1 MNEQMNEQDW
11 SSKKYCILTYGCQM
25 NVSDSEVLSGHLE
38 TMGYSPANS
47 EEDADLLLI
56 NTCAVRQKAEE
67 KVLSKLGRLRS
78 LKKKN
83 PAMLLVIWGC
93 MVQQKDIAE
102 QISSRYK
109 FVDLIGGPHSLERF
123 PQLLE
128 KARTS
133 SKTVI
138 DINDEGE
145 GERDHLHIK
154 RGHGFKAW
162 VPISHG
168 CNNYCTYCIVPYVR
182 GPERSRSP
190 ERIIHE
196 VSELTKNGYK
206 EITLLGQNVNS
217 YGKDIKGGLDFA
229 DLLQRLDDM
238 EGLARIRYMT
248 SHPRDFSDK
257 IIRMIEKSRNICEH
271 FHLPVQSGSNKI
283 LKLMN
288 RGYTREYYLELIN
301 KIKSRVGHCS
311 ITSDIIIGFPG
322 EEEADFQ
329 DTLDLLQR
337 VQFDAAYIFIYSP
350 RKGTKATAMADQV
363 DPEIKKERIK
373 KLNKI
378 QGKIGLGKN
387 RQLLGTKQE
396 ILVEEKS
403 KTNPEMLTG
412 RTRTNKVVHFSAG
425 ENLLGQLVDVEIIEA
440 KSWTLT
446 GQYLP

>member
-1 MNEQMNEQDW
+1 MNRQDW
-11 SSKKYCILTYGCQM
+11 SPKKYFILTYGCQM
-25 NVSDSEVLSGHLE
+25 NVFDSEVLSGHLE
-38 TMGYSPANS
+38 AMGYSPANS
-47 EEDADLLLI
+47 EEETDVLLI

-67 KVLSKLGRLRS
+67 KVLSKLGRLRF

-83 PAMLLVIWGC
+83 PEMLLVIWGC
-93 MVQQKDIAE
+93 MVQQKEIAE
-102 QISSRYK
+102 QISSRYN
-109 FVDLIGGPHSLERF
+109 FIDLIGGPHSLERF
-123 PQLLE
+123 PKLIE

-145 GERDHLHIK
+145 RDHPQIK
-154 RGHGFKAW
+154 RGHAFKAW

-182 GPERSRSP
+182 GPERSRP
-190 ERIIHE
+190 AERIIQE
-196 VSELTKNGYK
+196 VRELTKDGYK

-217 YGKDIKGGLDFA
+217 YGKDIKEGLDFA
-229 DLLQRLDDM
+229 DLLQRLDTI

-257 IIRMIEKSRNICEH
+257 IIRTIEKSRKICEH

-301 KIKSRVGHCS
+301 KIKGRIEHCS

-322 EEEADFQ
+322 EEEADYQ
-329 DTLDLLQR
+329 DTLDLIQK

-350 RKGTKATAMADQV
+350 RKGTKAAEMQNQV

-373 KLNKI
+373 RLNLIQSKI
-378 QGKIGLGKN
+378 SFDKN

-396 ILVEEKS
+396 ILVEERS
-403 KTNPEMLTG
+403 KTNPDMITG
-412 RTRTNKVVHFSAG
+412 RTRTNKIVHLSSEG
-425 ENLLGQLVDVEIIEA
+425 NLFGQLVDVEIVEA

-446 GQYLP
+446 GKHLP

>member
-1 MNEQMNEQDW
+1 MNRQDW
-11 SSKKYCILTYGCQM
+11 SPKKYFILTYGCQM
-25 NVSDSEVLSGHLE
+25 NVFDSEVLSGHLE
-38 TMGYSPANS
+38 AMGYSPANS
-47 EEDADLLLI
+47 EEETDVLLI

-83 PAMLLVIWGC
+83 PEMLLVIWGC
-93 MVQQKDIAE
+93 MVQQKEIAE
-102 QISSRYK
+102 QISSRYN
-109 FVDLIGGPHSLERF
+109 FIDLIGGPHSLERF
-123 PQLLE
+123 PKLIE

-145 GERDHLHIK
+145 RDHPQIK
-154 RGHGFKAW
+154 RGHDFKAW

-182 GPERSRSP
+182 GPERSRP
-190 ERIIHE
+190 AERIIQE
-196 VSELTKNGYK
+196 VRELTKDGYK

-217 YGKDIKGGLDFA
+217 YGKDIKEGLDFA
-229 DLLQRLDDM
+229 DLLQQLDAI

-257 IIRMIEKSRNICEH
+257 IIRTIEKSRKICEH

-301 KIKSRVGHCS
+301 KIKGRIEHCS

-322 EEEADFQ
+322 EEEADYQ
-329 DTLDLLQR
+329 DTLDLIQK

-350 RKGTKATAMADQV
+350 RKGTKAAEMQNQV
-363 DPEIKKERIK
+363 DPEIKKDRIK
-373 KLNKI
+373 RLNLIQSKI
-378 QGKIGLGKN
+378 SFDKN

-396 ILVEEKS
+396 ILVEERS
-403 KTNPEMLTG
+403 KTNPDMITG
-412 RTRTNKVVHFSAG
+412 RTRTNKIVHLSSEG
-425 ENLLGQLVDVEIIEA
+425 NLFGQLVDVEIVEA

-446 GQYLP
+446 GKHLP

>member
-1 MNEQMNEQDW
+1 MNRQDW
-11 SSKKYCILTYGCQM
+11 SPKKYFILTYGCQM
-25 NVSDSEVLSGHLE
+25 NVFDSEVLSGHLE
-38 TMGYSPANS
+38 AMGYSPANS
-47 EEDADLLLI
+47 EEETDVLLI

-83 PAMLLVIWGC
+83 PEMLLVIWGC
-93 MVQQKDIAE
+93 MVQQKEIAE
-102 QISSRYK
+102 QISSRYN
-109 FVDLIGGPHSLERF
+109 FIDLIGGPHSLERF
-123 PQLLE
+123 PKLIE

-145 GERDHLHIK
+145 RDHPQIK
-154 RGHGFKAW
+154 RGHDFKAW

-182 GPERSRSP
+182 GPERSRP
-190 ERIIHE
+190 AERIIQE
-196 VSELTKNGYK
+196 VRELTKDGYK

-217 YGKDIKGGLDFA
+217 YGKDIKEGLDFA
-229 DLLQRLDDM
+229 DLLQQLDAI

-257 IIRMIEKSRNICEH
+257 IIRTIEKSRKICEH

-301 KIKSRVGHCS
+301 KIKGRIEHCS

-322 EEEADFQ
+322 EEEADYQ
-329 DTLDLLQR
+329 DTLDLIQK

-350 RKGTKATAMADQV
+350 RKGTKAAEMQNQV
-363 DPEIKKERIK
+363 DPEIKKDRIK
-373 KLNKI
+373 RLNLIQSKI
-378 QGKIGLGKN
+378 SFDKN

-396 ILVEEKS
+396 ILVEERS
-403 KTNPEMLTG
+403 KTNPYMITG
-412 RTRTNKVVHFSAG
+412 RTRTNKIVHLSSEG
-425 ENLLGQLVDVEIIEA
+425 NLFGQLVDVEIVEA

-446 GQYLP
+446 GKHLP

>member
-1 MNEQMNEQDW
+1 MNRQDW
-11 SSKKYCILTYGCQM
+11 SPKKYFILTFGCQM
-25 NVSDSEVLSGHLE
+25 NVFDSEVLSGHLE
-38 TMGYSPANS
+38 AMGYSPANS
-47 EEDADLLLI
+47 EEETDVLLI

-67 KVLSKLGRLRS
+67 KVLSKLGRLRF

-83 PAMLLVIWGC
+83 PEMLLVIWGC
-93 MVQQKDIAE
+93 MVQQKEIAE
-102 QISSRYK
+102 QISSRYN
-109 FVDLIGGPHSLERF
+109 FIDLIGGPHSLERF
-123 PQLLE
+123 PKLIE

-145 GERDHLHIK
+145 RDHPQIK
-154 RGHGFKAW
+154 RGHDFKAW

-182 GPERSRSP
+182 GPERSRP
-190 ERIIHE
+190 AERIIQE
-196 VSELTKNGYK
+196 VRELTKDGYK

-217 YGKDIKGGLDFA
+217 YGKDIKEGLDFA
-229 DLLQRLDDM
+229 DLLQRLDTI

-257 IIRMIEKSRNICEH
+257 IIRTIEKSRKICEH

-301 KIKSRVGHCS
+301 KIKGRIEHCS

-322 EEEADFQ
+322 EEEADYQ
-329 DTLDLLQR
+329 DTLDLIQK

-350 RKGTKATAMADQV
+350 RKGTKAAEMQNQV
-363 DPEIKKERIK
+363 DPEIKKDRIK
-373 KLNKI
+373 RLNLIQSKI
-378 QGKIGLGKN
+378 SFDKN

-396 ILVEEKS
+396 ILVEERS
-403 KTNPEMLTG
+403 KTNPDMITG
-412 RTRTNKVVHFSAG
+412 RTRTNKIVHLSSEG
-425 ENLLGQLVDVEIIEA
+425 NLFGQLVDVEIVEA

-446 GQYLP
+446 GKHLP

>member
-1 MNEQMNEQDW
+1 MNRQDW
-11 SSKKYCILTYGCQM
+11 SPKKYFILTYGCQM
-25 NVSDSEVLSGHLE
+25 NVFDSEVLSGHLE
-38 TMGYSPANS
+38 AMGYSPANS
-47 EEDADLLLI
+47 EEETDVLLI

-67 KVLSKLGRLRS
+67 KVLSKLGRLRF

-83 PAMLLVIWGC
+83 PEMLLVIWGC
-93 MVQQKDIAE
+93 MVQQKEIAE
-102 QISSRYK
+102 QISSRYN
-109 FVDLIGGPHSLERF
+109 FIDLIGGPHSLERF
-123 PQLLE
+123 PQLIE

-145 GERDHLHIK
+145 RDHPQIK
-154 RGHGFKAW
+154 RGHDFKAW

-182 GPERSRSP
+182 GPERSRP
-190 ERIIHE
+190 AERIIQE
-196 VSELTKNGYK
+196 VRELTKDGYK

-217 YGKDIKGGLDFA
+217 YGKDIKEGLDFA
-229 DLLQRLDDM
+229 DLLQRLDAI

-257 IIRMIEKSRNICEH
+257 IIRTIEKSRKICEH

-301 KIKSRVGHCS
+301 KIKGRIEHCS

-322 EEEADFQ
+322 EEEADYQ
-329 DTLDLLQR
+329 DTLDLIQK

-350 RKGTKATAMADQV
+350 RKGTKAAEMQNQV

-373 KLNKI
+373 RLNLIQSKI
-378 QGKIGLGKN
+378 SFDKN

-396 ILVEEKS
+396 ILVEERS
-403 KTNPEMLTG
+403 KTNPYMITG
-412 RTRTNKVVHFSAG
+412 RTRTNKIVHLSSEG
-425 ENLLGQLVDVEIIEA
+425 NLFGQLVDVEIVEA

-446 GQYLP
+446 GKHLP

>member
-1 MNEQMNEQDW
+1 MNRQDW
-11 SSKKYCILTYGCQM
+11 SPKKYFILTYGCQM
-25 NVSDSEVLSGHLE
+25 NVFDSEVLSGHLE
-38 TMGYSPANS
+38 AMGYSPANS
-47 EEDADLLLI
+47 EEETDVLLI

-83 PAMLLVIWGC
+83 PEMLLVIWGC
-93 MVQQKDIAE
+93 MVQQKEIAE
-102 QISSRYK
+102 QISSRYN
-109 FVDLIGGPHSLERF
+109 FIDLIGGPHSLERF
-123 PQLLE
+123 PQLIE

-145 GERDHLHIK
+145 RDHPQIK
-154 RGHGFKAW
+154 RGHAFKAW

-168 CNNYCTYCIVPYVR
+168 CSNYCTYCIVPYVR
-182 GPERSRSP
+182 GPERSRP
-190 ERIIHE
+190 AERIIQE
-196 VSELTKNGYK
+196 VRELTKDGYK

-217 YGKDIKGGLDFA
+217 YGKDIKEGLDFA
-229 DLLQRLDDM
+229 DLLQQLDAI

-257 IIRMIEKSRNICEH
+257 IIRTIEKSRKICEH

-301 KIKSRVGHCS
+301 KIKGRIEHCS

-322 EEEADFQ
+322 EEEADYQ
-329 DTLDLLQR
+329 DTLDLIQK

-350 RKGTKATAMADQV
+350 RKGTKAAEMQNQV
-363 DPEIKKERIK
+363 DPEIKKDRIK
-373 KLNKI
+373 RLNLIQSKI
-378 QGKIGLGKN
+378 SFDKN

-396 ILVEEKS
+396 ILVEERS
-403 KTNPEMLTG
+403 KTNPYMITG
-412 RTRTNKVVHFSAG
+412 RTRTNKIVHLSSEG
-425 ENLLGQLVDVEIIEA
+425 NLFGQLVDVEIVEA

-446 GQYLP
+446 GKHLP

>member
-1 MNEQMNEQDW
+1 MNRQDW
-11 SSKKYCILTYGCQM
+11 SPKKYFILTYGCQM
-25 NVSDSEVLSGHLE
+25 NVFDSEVLSGHLE
-38 TMGYSPANS
+38 AMGYSPANS
-47 EEDADLLLI
+47 EEETDVLLI

-67 KVLSKLGRLRS
+67 KVLSKLGRLRF

-83 PAMLLVIWGC
+83 PEMLLVIWGC
-93 MVQQKDIAE
+93 MVQQKEIAE
-102 QISSRYK
+102 QISSRYN
-109 FVDLIGGPHSLERF
+109 FIDLIGGPHSLERF
-123 PQLLE
+123 PKLIE

-145 GERDHLHIK
+145 RDHPQIK
-154 RGHGFKAW
+154 RGHDFKAW

-182 GPERSRSP
+182 GPERSRP
-190 ERIIHE
+190 AERIIQE
-196 VSELTKNGYK
+196 VRELTKDGYK

-217 YGKDIKGGLDFA
+217 YGKDIKEGLDFA
-229 DLLQRLDDM
+229 DLLQRLDTI

-257 IIRMIEKSRNICEH
+257 IIRTIEKSRKICEH

-301 KIKSRVGHCS
+301 KIKGRIEHCS

-322 EEEADFQ
+322 EEEADYQ
-329 DTLDLLQR
+329 DTLDLIQK

-350 RKGTKATAMADQV
+350 RKGTKAAEMQNQV
-363 DPEIKKERIK
+363 DPEIKKDRIK
-373 KLNKI
+373 RLNLIQSKI
-378 QGKIGLGKN
+378 SFDKN

-396 ILVEEKS
+396 ILVEERS
-403 KTNPEMLTG
+403 KTNPDMITG
-412 RTRTNKVVHFSAG
+412 RTRTNKIVHLSSEG
-425 ENLLGQLVDVEIIEA
+425 NLFGQLVDVEIVEA

-446 GQYLP
+446 GKHLP

>member
-1 MNEQMNEQDW
+1 MNRQDW
-11 SSKKYCILTYGCQM
+11 SPKKYFILTYGCQM
-25 NVSDSEVLSGHLE
+25 NVFDSEVLSGHLE
-38 TMGYSPANS
+38 AMGYSPANS
-47 EEDADLLLI
+47 EEETDVLLI

-67 KVLSKLGRLRS
+67 KVLSKLGRLRF

-83 PAMLLVIWGC
+83 PEMLLVIWGC
-93 MVQQKDIAE
+93 MVQQKEIAE
-102 QISSRYK
+102 QISSRYN
-109 FVDLIGGPHSLERF
+109 FIDLIGGPHSLERF
-123 PQLLE
+123 PQLIE

-145 GERDHLHIK
+145 RDHPQIK
-154 RGHGFKAW
+154 RGHDFKAW

-168 CNNYCTYCIVPYVR
+168 CSNYCTYCIVPYVR
-182 GPERSRSP
+182 GPERSRP
-190 ERIIHE
+190 AERIIQE
-196 VSELTKNGYK
+196 VRELTKDGYK

-217 YGKDIKGGLDFA
+217 YGKDIKEGLDFA
-229 DLLQRLDDM
+229 DLLQRLDTI

-257 IIRMIEKSRNICEH
+257 IIRTIEKSRKICEH

-301 KIKSRVGHCS
+301 KIKGRIEHCS

-322 EEEADFQ
+322 EEEADYQ
-329 DTLDLLQR
+329 DTLDLIQK

-350 RKGTKATAMADQV
+350 RKGTKAAEMQNQV
-363 DPEIKKERIK
+363 DPEIKKDRIK
-373 KLNKI
+373 RLNLIQSKI
-378 QGKIGLGKN
+378 SFDKN

-396 ILVEEKS
+396 ILVEERS
-403 KTNPEMLTG
+403 KTNPDMITG
-412 RTRTNKVVHFSAG
+412 RTRTNKIVHLSSEG
-425 ENLLGQLVDVEIIEA
+425 NLFGQLVDVEIVEA

-446 GQYLP
+446 GKHLP

>member
-1 MNEQMNEQDW
+1 MNKHDW
-11 SSKKYCILTYGCQM
+11 SPKKYFILTYGCQM
-25 NVSDSEVLSGHLE
+25 NVFDSEVLSGHLE
-38 TMGYSPANS
+38 AMGYSPANS
-47 EEDADLLLI
+47 EEETDVLLI

-78 LKKKN
+78 IKKKN
-83 PAMLLVIWGC
+83 PEMLLVIWGC
-93 MVQQKDIAE
+93 MVQQKDLAE

-109 FVDLIGGPHSLERF
+109 YIDLIGGPHALERF

-145 GERDHLHIK
+145 RDHLHIK
-154 RGHGFKAW
+154 RGHDFKAW

-168 CNNYCTYCIVPYVR
+168 CSNYCTYCIVPYVR
-182 GPERSRSP
+182 GPERSRPP
-190 ERIIHE
+190 ERIIQE
-196 VSELTKNGYK
+196 VKELAKNGYK

-229 DLLQRLDDM
+229 DLLQRLDAI

-248 SHPRDFSDK
+248 SHPRDFNDK
-257 IIRMIEKSRNICEH
+257 IIRTIEKGRKICEH

-301 KIKSRVGHCS
+301 KIKSRVEHCS

-322 EEEADFQ
+322 EEEADYQ
-329 DTLDLLQR
+329 DTLDLIQK
-337 VQFDAAYIFIYSP
+337 VQFDAAYVFIYSP

-363 DPEIKKERIK
+363 DLEIKKERIK

-378 QGKIGLGKN
+378 QGKISLDKN

-396 ILVEEKS
+396 ILVEERS
-403 KTNPEMLTG
+403 KTNPDMITG
-412 RTRTNKVVHFSAG
+412 RTRTNKIVHFSSE
-425 ENLLGQLVDVEIIEA
+425 ENLLGKLIDVEIIEA

-446 GQYLP
+446 GKYLP

>member
-1 MNEQMNEQDW
+1 MNRQDW
-11 SSKKYCILTYGCQM
+11 SPKKYFILTYGCQM
-25 NVSDSEVLSGHLE
+25 NVFDSEVLSGHLE
-38 TMGYSPANS
+38 AMGYSPANS
-47 EEDADLLLI
+47 EEETDVLLI

-83 PAMLLVIWGC
+83 PEMLLVIWGC
-93 MVQQKDIAE
+93 MVQQKEIAE
-102 QISSRYK
+102 QISSRYN
-109 FVDLIGGPHSLERF
+109 FIDLIGGPHSLERF
-123 PQLLE
+123 PKLIE

-145 GERDHLHIK
+145 RDHPQIK
-154 RGHGFKAW
+154 RGHDFKAW

-168 CNNYCTYCIVPYVR
+168 CSNYCTYCIVPYVR
-182 GPERSRSP
+182 GPERSRP
-190 ERIIHE
+190 AERIIQE
-196 VSELTKNGYK
+196 VRELTKDGYK

-217 YGKDIKGGLDFA
+217 YGKDIKEGLDFA
-229 DLLQRLDDM
+229 DLLQQLDAI

-257 IIRMIEKSRNICEH
+257 IIRTIEKSRKICEH

-301 KIKSRVGHCS
+301 KIKGRIEHCS

-322 EEEADFQ
+322 EEEADYQ
-329 DTLDLLQR
+329 DTLDLIQK

-350 RKGTKATAMADQV
+350 RKGTKAAEMQNQV

-373 KLNKI
+373 RLNLIQSKI
-378 QGKIGLGKN
+378 SFDKN

-396 ILVEEKS
+396 ILVEERS
-403 KTNPEMLTG
+403 KTNPDMITG
-412 RTRTNKVVHFSAG
+412 RTRTNKIVHLSSEG
-425 ENLLGQLVDVEIIEA
+425 NLFGQLVDVEIVEA

-446 GQYLP
+446 GKHLP

>member
-1 MNEQMNEQDW
+1 MNRQDW
-11 SSKKYCILTYGCQM
+11 SPKKYFILTYGCQM
-25 NVSDSEVLSGHLE
+25 NVFDSEVLSGHLE
-38 TMGYSPANS
+38 AMGYSPANS
-47 EEDADLLLI
+47 EEETDVLLI

-83 PAMLLVIWGC
+83 PEMLLVIWGC
-93 MVQQKDIAE
+93 MVQQKEIAE
-102 QISSRYK
+102 QISSRYN
-109 FVDLIGGPHSLERF
+109 FIDLIGGPHSLERF
-123 PQLLE
+123 PQLIE

-145 GERDHLHIK
+145 RDHPQIK
-154 RGHGFKAW
+154 RGHAFKAW

-168 CNNYCTYCIVPYVR
+168 CSNYCTYCIVPYVR
-182 GPERSRSP
+182 GPERSRP
-190 ERIIHE
+190 AERIIQE
-196 VSELTKNGYK
+196 VRELTKDGYK

-217 YGKDIKGGLDFA
+217 YGKDIKEGLDFA
-229 DLLQRLDDM
+229 DLLQRLDTI

-257 IIRMIEKSRNICEH
+257 IIRTIEKSRKICEH

-301 KIKSRVGHCS
+301 KIKGRIEHCS

-322 EEEADFQ
+322 EEEADYQ
-329 DTLDLLQR
+329 DTLDLIQK

-350 RKGTKATAMADQV
+350 RKGTKAAEMQNQV
-363 DPEIKKERIK
+363 DPEIKKDRIK
-373 KLNKI
+373 RLNLIQSKI
-378 QGKIGLGKN
+378 SFDKN

-396 ILVEEKS
+396 ILVEERS
-403 KTNPEMLTG
+403 KTNPDMITG
-412 RTRTNKVVHFSAG
+412 RTRTNKIVHLSSEG
-425 ENLLGQLVDVEIIEA
+425 NLFGQLVDVEIVEA

-446 GQYLP
+446 GKHLP